1 MLGRV
6 YFFFAWH
13 GSPEPTKGTAYLLPY
28 DGDPRVLDATALV
41 ADDVLKRLA
50 RTKATE
56 VVAFIDACFSGA
68 GGRSVLSPGAR
79 PLVRVAGPTPPVA
92 TGLGSAKI
100 ALFSSAKA
108 DQVSGPLPGQPVG
121 LFTHLVV
128 RGLGAAEADVN
139 GDGNVALDELAQWVP
154 ARVENEAK
162 KDNRAQ
168 TPTLATS
175 AGFDD
180 TKAVLLGVGVGTK

>member
-1 MLGRV
+1 VLGRV

-56 VVAFIDACFSGA
+56 VVAFVDACFSGA
-68 GGRSVLSPGAR
+68 GGRSVPSPGAR
-79 PLVRVAGPTPPVA
+79 PLVRVVGPTPPVA

-175 AGFDD
+175 AGFGD
-180 TKAVLLGVGVGTK
+180 TKAVLLGVGVGAK